1 MTSVIPIEPIE
12 PVIKKRKTRPSR
24 KGKKA
29 WRKNVDI
36 TEIEKTL
43 EGIRDEER
51 ITGFVKKKK
60 IYYFYIIN

>member
-1 MTSVIPIEPIE
+1 MASVIPIEPIE
-12 PVIKKRKTRPSR
+12 PVIKKKKTQPSR

-51 ITGFVKKKK
+51 ITGFVKKKR
-60 IYYFYIIN
+60 

>member
-1 MTSVIPIEPIE
+1 MTSVIPIEP
-12 PVIKKRKTRPSR
+12 VITKKKKPQPSR

-51 ITGFVKKKK
+51 IIGFVKK
-60 IYYFYIIN
+60 ITS